1 MTNGQH
7 IPEEDLALYAMQAL
21 DPPENATVQAHLDTC
36 VECRGRLAEAA
47 GDVALIG
54 MGVEQAR
61 LPEGA
66 RERFLN
72 RIQTDGAAAGRPVA
86 LPVAAAPRESSGLRL
101 EPRRRR
107 LWPVL
112 IPWAAAAAMV
122 AVAGYL
128 AVQNRHLR
136 DTLDQDRTQMVQLS
150 ATASRAQELMDVLT
164 ARSAQRVTL
173 TERKGTQTPTGHTSY
188 LADRGALIFV
198 ADNLR
203 PVPASKTYELWVIP
217 ANGGAPIPAGTFRPA
232 ENGTASV
239 ILPPLPTGV
248 AAKAFGVTI
257 ENAEGSATPSLPIIL
272 SGSPGA

>member
-7 IPEEDLALYAMQAL
+7 IPEEDLALYAMRAL

-36 VECRGRLAEAA
+36 AQCRSRLAESA
-47 GDVALIG
+47 GDLALIG
-54 MGVEQAR
+54 LSVEQVR

-66 RERFLN
+66 RERFLH
-72 RIQTDGAAAGRPVA
+72 RIQTDGAVSRNAE
-86 LPVAAAPRESSGLRL
+86 LPVATAARESSGLRL
-101 EPRRRR
+101 EPRRQRI
-107 LWPVL
+107 WPVL
-112 IPWAAAAAMV
+112 IPWVAAAAMV

-128 AVQNRHLR
+128 AIQNRHLR